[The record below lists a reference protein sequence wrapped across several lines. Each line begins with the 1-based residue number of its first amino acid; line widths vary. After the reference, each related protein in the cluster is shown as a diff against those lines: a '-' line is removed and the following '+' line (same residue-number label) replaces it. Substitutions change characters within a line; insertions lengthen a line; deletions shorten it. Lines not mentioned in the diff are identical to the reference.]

1 MLFTRWDVVLSAPAV
16 ACVVLWGACI
26 SSQAAESASAPLPV
40 AAYAARPLLGQLSYS
55 PNGQRLVGLMHN
67 GDQTVLFT
75 ADASGGHM
83 QPLTAT
89 DNAKYQIRWVDWTS
103 DKQLIFSLGYP
114 AFRPGATTLETRLFA
129 MDADSGVSINLVPPA
144 RDKSLDIAQ
153 IEDDVIDMMEGDG
166 QHIML
171 QLRETQG
178 MVEPSVFQVELAT
191 GKRSQVQGAMR
202 FVNEWMTDR
211 QHRVRIGFRLDDKE
225 KDMQI
230 IERGPDGGSWR
241 TLWRYP
247 LFDAHA
253 VRPLRFDA
261 DNPQR
266 LYVSANPE
274 GKERAVYLAKL
285 DQLDADGHP
294 VLEPVTPA
302 KRPDFAQTRD
312 LGGFNGLARDDLR
325 SQSTREL
332 QQSVDQALPGRF
344 NQLSGFS
351 GDRQKY
357 LVISSGNGIP
367 TQIYTGD
374 RTTGKLALLTDEF
387 PALAGA
393 KMVGKTT
400 VEFAARDGLTLHGY
414 LTRPLG
420 QAPNGWPLVLLP
432 HGGPLSS
439 DTLDFDPWTEFLAS
453 RGYAVLQVNYRGSSS
468 ESDGFRN
475 AGLKQYG
482 LKMQDDLT
490 DAVTWAVQDKLADPK
505 RICIVGGSY
514 GGYAALMGAVKT
526 PDLFRCAVSLN
537 GLTQLVDFSRRAA
550 SYVNMQ
556 AVLDQQMGNYARDRE
571 QLLATSPAAQAA
583 AIRIPV
589 LVMHGTADRTV
600 PYDQAETMVA
610 ALKAAGK
617 TYRFVSLEGADHQ
630 LSRQSDRLR
639 FLMELQQFLDANIGA
654 TATGH

>member
-1 MLFTRWDVVLSAPAV
+1 MA
-16 ACVVLWGACI
+16 
-26 SSQAAESASAPLPV
+26 
-40 AAYAARPLLGQLSYS
+40 
-55 PNGQRLVGLMHN
+55 
-67 GDQTVLFT
+67 
-75 ADASGGHM
+75 
-83 QPLTAT
+83 
-89 DNAKYQIRWVDWTS
+89 
-103 DKQLIFSLGYP
+103 
-114 AFRPGATTLETRLFA
+114 
-129 MDADSGVSINLVPPA
+129 
-144 RDKSLDIAQ
+144 
-153 IEDDVIDMMEGDG
+153 
-166 QHIML
+166 
-171 QLRETQG
+171 
-178 MVEPSVFQVELAT
+178 EPSVFLVDLAT
-191 GKRSQVQGAMR
+191 GKRSQVQGPLR
-202 FVNEWMTDR
+202 FVNEWMTDQ

-230 IERGPDGGSWR
+230 IERGPDGGGWR

-247 LFDAHA
+247 LFDARA

-266 LYVSANPE
+266 LYVSANPDD
-274 GKERAVYLAKL
+274 KERAVYLARL
-285 DQLDADGHP
+285 DQLDAEGHP
-294 VLEPVTPA
+294 ILEPVTPA
-302 KRPDFAQTRD
+302 KRPDFVQTRD
-312 LGGFNGLARDDLR
+312 LGGFSGLARDDLR

-344 NQLSGFS
+344 NLLRGFS
-351 GDRQKY
+351 YDRQRY

-367 TQIYTGD
+367 TQVFMGD
-374 RTTGKLALLTDEF
+374 RATGKLALLTDEF

-393 KMVGKTT
+393 QLVGKTT

-414 LTRPLG
+414 LTRPMG

-468 ESDGFRN
+468 ENDSFRN

-490 DAVTWAVQDKLADPK
+490 DAVNWAVQDKLADPK

-537 GLTQLVDFSRRAA
+537 GLTQLVDFSRHAA
-550 SYVNMQ
+550 SYVNLQ
-556 AVLDQQMGNYARDRE
+556 AVLDEQMGNYAHDRE
-571 QLLATSPAAQAA
+571 QLLATSPAAQAM

-600 PYDQAETMVA
+600 PYEQAETMVA

-617 TYRFVSLEGADHQ
+617 TYRFVSLDGADHY

-639 FLMELQQFLDANIGA
+639 FLTELQQFLDANIGS
-654 TATGH
+654 TATSH